1 MQIQDIITAISNGAL
16 DNHLGAIRR
25 AIKARETLLA
35 GLTIAAL
42 APGDTVVIQ
51 NTRPTYL
58 NGQQATVEKVND
70 KTVTVRFSN
79 PIAARRFGNGRVRV
93 PSTCLNPT

>member
-1 MQIQDIITAISNGAL
+1 MQLNNIINAIANGSL
-16 DNHLGAIRR
+16 DTDFDAIRR

-70 KTVTVRFSN
+70 KTVTVRFAD